1 MFIQVQVMLDESGV
15 FKLVARLHTENETGL
30 VHQQVID
37 LHENV
42 DKAFVKL
49 LHPNMMEFK
58 DITATASAELIA
70 KALADQAAKEAEKA
84 NEIQEGEVVELE
96 A

>member
-1 MFIQVQVMLDESGV
+1 MFVQVQVMLDESNK

-30 VHQQVID
+30 VHQQVVELDESLNKSFIR
-37 LHENV
+37 
-42 DKAFVKL
+42 L

-58 DITATASAELIA
+58 DVTATASSELIA
-70 KALADQAAKEAEKA
+70 KALAEQAEKEAAKA
-84 NEIQEGEVVELE
+84 NEIQEGEVTPVE